1 MSHLNQESGIRNQES
16 GIRME
21 ARIFADLKIAA
32 FSWAMVGPLTLKFF
46 ADYGATVVRVETSL
60 RPCVTRTSAPYKDNI
75 AGINRSGYFNHFS
88 ANMMS
93 LSLNMNSPQG
103 QSVAKE
109 LVTWADV
116 VMENFT
122 PGVMDKWGLGYET
135 LKEMNPGIIMVRQ
148 NGFGIEG
155 PYKNLA
161 AFGMILAAIAGIP
174 QYIGWPDRGPLPV
187 GVGAY
192 TDSISPR
199 FASAALIAALDY
211 RDRTGRGQLID
222 FAQFETALY
231 FLLPGLLDAAV
242 NDREPVRNGNAVAHA
257 APHNVYPCKGK
268 ERWCTIAV
276 ANDAQWRALCRSI
289 GKTDMIDDLRFDTLP
304 HRKKNEDA
312 LDSLVDAWTIERA
325 PEEVMSI
332 LQAAGVPAG
341 IVENSSDLFEDPQL
355 RARGLFWPMEHS
367 EIGQCTHLGSSMVL
381 SKTPAQASTPSP
393 CMGEHNEYV
402 LTKILGKTDEEFVE
416 LLAAGVL
423 E

>member
-1 MSHLNQESGIRNQES
+1 MNKAVFE
-16 GIRME
+16 
-21 ARIFADLKIAA
+21 DLKIAA

-60 RPCVTRTSAPYKDNI
+60 RPCVTRTSAPYRDNI
-75 AGINRSGYFNHFS
+75 AGLNRSGYFNHFS

-93 LSLNMNSPQG
+93 LSLNMNTPQG
-103 QSVAKE
+103 LGVAKE
-109 LVTWADV
+109 LISWADV

-122 PGVMDKWGLGYET
+122 PGVMDKWGLGYEALT
-135 LKEMNPGIIMVRQ
+135 KIKPDIIMVRQ

-174 QYIGWPDRGPLPV
+174 NYIGWPDGGPLPI

-199 FASAALIAALDY
+199 FASAALIAALEY
-211 RDRTGRGQLID
+211 RDRTGKGQIID
-222 FAQFETALY
+222 LAQFETALY

-242 NDREPVRNGNAVAHA
+242 NQREPVRNGNAVSYAV
-257 APHNVYPCKGK
+257 PHNVYRCKGE
-268 ERWCTIAV
+268 ERWCTIA
-276 ANDAQWRALCRSI
+276 ATNDAQWTALCKAI
-289 GKTDMIDDLRFDTLP
+289 GKPDLTADQRFDTLQ
-304 HRKKNEDA
+304 HRKENESA
-312 LDSLVDAWTIERA
+312 LDAMIEAWTAERT
-325 PEEVMSI
+325 PENVMTA

-341 IVENSSDLFEDPQL
+341 IVENAADVLNDPQL

-367 EIGQCTHLGSSMVL
+367 EMGMFTHLGSSMVL
-381 SKTPAQASTPSP
+381 SKTPAQASLPSP
-393 CMGEHNEYV
+393 CIGEHSEYV

-416 LLAAGVL
+416 LLASGAL

>member
-1 MSHLNQESGIRNQES
+1 MDN
-16 GIRME
+16 
-21 ARIFADLKIAA
+21 AVFKDLKIAA

-46 ADYGATVVRVETSL
+46 ADYGATVIRVETSL

-75 AGINRSGYFNHFS
+75 PGINRSGYFNHFS

-93 LSLNMNSPQG
+93 LSLNMNTPRG
-103 QSVAKE
+103 LSVAKD
-109 LVTWADV
+109 LIKWADV

-122 PGVMDKWGLGYET
+122 PGVMDKWGLGYEALT
-135 LKEMNPGIIMVRQ
+135 KIKPDIIMVRQ
-148 NGFGIEG
+148 NGFGVEG

-211 RDRTGRGQLID
+211 RDRTGKGQLID
-222 FAQFETALY
+222 LAQFETTLY
-231 FLLPGLLDAAV
+231 FFLPGLLDAAA
-242 NDREPVRNGNAVAHA
+242 NEREPIRNGNAVSYA

-276 ANDAQWRALCRSI
+276 TDEAQWAALCKAI
-289 GKTDMIDDLRFDTLP
+289 GKPDLATDPRFDTLQ
-304 HRKKNEDA
+304 HRKENESA
-312 LDSLVDAWTIERA
+312 LDAVLEAWTTDRA
-325 PEEVMSI
+325 PEDVMTV

-341 IVENSSDLFEDPQL
+341 MVENAADLFEDRQL
-355 RARGLFWPMEHS
+355 RERGLFWPMEHS
-367 EIGQCTHLGSSMVL
+367 EMGMFTHLGSSLVL
-381 SKTPAQASTPSP
+381 SKTPAHASTPSP

>member
-1 MSHLNQESGIRNQES
+1 MKRVFE
-16 GIRME
+16 
-21 ARIFADLKIAA
+21 DLKIVA

-46 ADYGATVVRVETSL
+46 ADYGATVIRIETST
-60 RPCVTRTSAPYKDNI
+60 RPCVTRTSAPFKDNE

-93 LSLNMNSPQG
+93 LSLNMRNPLG
-103 QSVAKE
+103 MDVAKE
-109 LVTWADV
+109 LIGWADV

-122 PGVMDKWGLGYET
+122 PGVMDKWGLGYEE
-135 LKEMNPGIIMVRQ
+135 LKKINPDIIMVRQ

-174 QYIGWPDRGPLPV
+174 NYIGWPDRGPLPV

-192 TDSISPR
+192 TDCISPR

-211 RDRTGRGQLID
+211 RDRTGKGQLID
-222 FAQFETALY
+222 LAQFETALY
-231 FLLPGLLDAAV
+231 FLLPGLLDAAA
-242 NDREPVRNGNAVAHA
+242 NKREPARNGNAVPYA
-257 APHNVYPCKGK
+257 APHNAYACAGK
-268 ERWCTIAV
+268 ERWCTVAV
-276 ANDAQWRALCRSI
+276 ASDAQWAALCNAM
-289 GKTDMIDDLRFDTLP
+289 GTPELATDARFNTLP
-304 HRKKNEDA
+304 HRKENEAALDA
-312 LDSLVDAWTIERA
+312 LVEAWTKNLS
-325 PEEVMSI
+325 PEEVMST
-332 LQAAGVPAG
+332 LQAVEVPAG
-341 IVENSSDLFEDPQL
+341 VVENSADIFEDPQL

-367 EIGQCTHLGSSMVL
+367 EIGMFNHLGASMVL
-381 SKTPAQASTPSP
+381 SETPAQAVAPSP

>member
-1 MSHLNQESGIRNQES
+1 MNDKVFS
-16 GIRME
+16 
-21 ARIFADLKIAA
+21 DLKIAA
-32 FSWAMVGPLTLKFF
+32 FNWAMVGPLTLKFF
-46 ADYGATVVRVETSL
+46 ADYGATVIRVETST

-93 LSLNMNSPQG
+93 LSLNMTNPLG
-103 QSVAKE
+103 MGVAKE
-109 LVTWADV
+109 LIGWADV

-122 PGVMDKWGLGYET
+122 PGVMDKWGLGYEE
-135 LKEMNPGIIMVRQ
+135 LKKIKPDIILVRQ

-174 QYIGWPDRGPLPV
+174 NYIGWPDRGPLPV

-192 TDSISPR
+192 TDCISPR

-211 RDRTGRGQLID
+211 RDRTGKGQLLD
-222 FAQFETALY
+222 LAQFETALY

-242 NDREPVRNGNAVAHA
+242 NDREPARNGNAVAHA
-257 APHNVYPCKGK
+257 APHNAYACQGK
-268 ERWCTIAV
+268 ERWCTIA
-276 ANDAQWRALCRSI
+276 ATDEEQWTALCGVMGRPELAS
-289 GKTDMIDDLRFDTLP
+289 DVRFDTLQ
-304 HRKKNEDA
+304 HRKENENA
-312 LDSLVDAWTIERA
+312 LDAAIESWTKDRT
-325 PEEVMSI
+325 PEEVMTS
-332 LQAAGVPAG
+332 LQAAGVLAG
-341 IVENSSDLFEDPQL
+341 VVENAADVFEDPQL
-355 RARGLFWPMEHS
+355 RSRGLFWPMEHG
-367 EIGQCTHLGSSMVL
+367 EIGMFHHLGASMVL
-381 SKTPAQASTPSP
+381 SKTPAQASAPSP

-416 LLAAGVL
+416 LLAAGAL

>member
-1 MSHLNQESGIRNQES
+1 MGKAVFE
-16 GIRME
+16 
-21 ARIFADLKIAA
+21 DLKIAA
-32 FSWAMVGPLTLKFF
+32 FNWAMVGPLTLKFF

-60 RPCVTRTSAPYKDNI
+60 RPCVTRTSAPFKDNVP
-75 AGINRSGYFNHFS
+75 GINRSGYFNHFS

-93 LSLNMNSPQG
+93 LSLNMNTPQG
-103 QSVAKE
+103 LNVARD
-109 LVTWADV
+109 LIAWADV

-122 PGVMDKWGLGYET
+122 PGVMDKWGLGFEA
-135 LKEMNPGIIMVRQ
+135 LKQIKPDIIMVRQ

-155 PYKNLA
+155 PYRNLA

-174 QYIGWPDRGPLPV
+174 NYIGWPDGGPLPI

-211 RDRTGRGQLID
+211 RERTGKGQLID
-222 FAQFETALY
+222 LAQFETALY
-231 FLLPGLLDAAV
+231 FLLPGLLDAAA
-242 NDREPVRNGNAVAHA
+242 NKREPARNGNAVSYA

-276 ANDAQWRALCRSI
+276 TDDAQWAALCKVI
-289 GKTDMIDDLRFDTLP
+289 GKPDLAADPRYATLQN
-304 HRKKNEDA
+304 RKTNEAALDA
-312 LDSLVDAWTIERA
+312 LMEAWTIDHT
-325 PEEVMSI
+325 PEEVMAV
-332 LQAAGVPAG
+332 LQSAGVPAG
-341 IVENSSDLFEDPQL
+341 IVENAADIFQDPQL
-355 RARGLFWPMEHS
+355 RERGLFWPMEHS
-367 EIGQCTHLGSSMVL
+367 EIGMFTHLGSSMVL
-381 SKTPAQASTPSP
+381 SETLARSSTPSP
-393 CMGEHNEYV
+393 CIGEHNEYV

>member
-1 MSHLNQESGIRNQES
+1 MTKKV
-16 GIRME
+16 
-21 ARIFADLKIAA
+21 FADLKVAA
-32 FSWAMVGPLTLKFF
+32 FNWAMVGPLTLKFF

-60 RPCVTRTSAPYKDNI
+60 RPCVTRTSAPFKDNVP
-75 AGINRSGYFNHFS
+75 GINRSGYYNHFS

-93 LSLNMNSPQG
+93 LSLNMNTPQG
-103 QSVAKE
+103 LGVAKD
-109 LVTWADV
+109 LIAWADV

-122 PGVMDKWGLGYET
+122 PGVMDKWGLGYEA
-135 LKEMNPGIIMVRQ
+135 LKKIKPDIIMVRQ

-174 QYIGWPDRGPLPV
+174 NYIGWPDGGPLPI

-192 TDSISPR
+192 TDCISPR

-211 RDRTGRGQLID
+211 RDRTGKGQLID
-222 FAQFETALY
+222 LAQFETALY
-231 FLLPGLLDAAV
+231 FLLPGLLDAAA
-242 NDREPVRNGNAVAHA
+242 NKREPARNGNAVSYA

-276 ANDAQWRALCRSI
+276 TSEAQWAALCKAI
-289 GKTDMIDDLRFDTLP
+289 GNPDLASDPRFDTLQ
-304 HRKKNEDA
+304 HRKENESA
-312 LDSLVDAWTIERA
+312 LDAVIEAWTIDRA
-325 PEEVMSI
+325 PEEVMSA

-341 IVENSSDLFEDPQL
+341 IVENSADIFQDPQL
-355 RARGLFWPMEHS
+355 RARGLFWPMEHG
-367 EIGQCTHLGSSMVL
+367 EMGMFTHLGSSMVL

-393 CMGEHNEYV
+393 CIGEHNEYV

-416 LLAAGVL
+416 LLASGVL

>member
-1 MSHLNQESGIRNQES
+1 MNKKVFE
-16 GIRME
+16 
-21 ARIFADLKIAA
+21 DLKIAA

-75 AGINRSGYFNHFS
+75 PGLNRSGYFNHFS

-93 LSLNMNSPQG
+93 LSLNMNTPEG
-103 QSVAKE
+103 LGVAKD
-109 LVTWADV
+109 LISWADV

-122 PGVMDKWGLGYET
+122 PGVMDKWGLGYDALT
-135 LKEMNPGIIMVRQ
+135 KIKPDIIMVRQ
-148 NGFGIEG
+148 NGFGTEG

-174 QYIGWPDRGPLPV
+174 NHIGWPDRGPLPV

-211 RDRTGRGQLID
+211 RDRTGKGQLID
-222 FAQFETALY
+222 LAQFETALY
-231 FLLPGLLDAAV
+231 FFLPGLLDAAV
-242 NDREPVRNGNAVAHA
+242 NEREPARNGNAVANA
-257 APHNVYPCKGK
+257 APHNVYACKGK

-276 ANDAQWRALCRSI
+276 TNDGQWTAFCKAISRPDLE
-289 GKTDMIDDLRFDTLP
+289 TDQRFDTWQ
-304 HRKKNEDA
+304 HRKENENA
-312 LDSLVDAWTIERA
+312 LDTVVEAWTKDRA
-325 PEEVMSI
+325 PEEIMTA

-341 IVENSSDLFEDPQL
+341 IVQNAADVFEDPQL
-355 RARGLFWPMEHS
+355 RERGLFWPIEHS
-367 EIGQCTHLGSSMVL
+367 EMGSFTHLGASMVL
-381 SKTPAQASTPSP
+381 SKTPAQASAPSP

-402 LTKILGKTDEEFVE
+402 ITKILGKTDEEFVE

>member
-1 MSHLNQESGIRNQES
+1 MDN
-16 GIRME
+16 
-21 ARIFADLKIAA
+21 AVFKDLKIAA

-60 RPCVTRTSAPYKDNI
+60 RPCVTRTSAPFKYNV
-75 AGINRSGYFNHFS
+75 AGLNRSGYFNHFS

-93 LSLNMNSPQG
+93 LSLNMNNPLG
-103 QSVAKE
+103 LGVAKE
-109 LVTWADV
+109 LISWADV

-122 PGVMDKWGLGYET
+122 PGVMDRWGLGYEALT
-135 LKEMNPGIIMVRQ
+135 QIKPDIIMVRQ
-148 NGFGIEG
+148 NGFGIDG

-174 QYIGWPDRGPLPV
+174 QFIGWPDRGPLPV

-199 FASAALIAALDY
+199 FASAVLIAALDY
-211 RDRTGRGQLID
+211 RDKTGKGQLID
-222 FAQFETALY
+222 LAQFETALY

-242 NDREPVRNGNAVAHA
+242 NGREPLRNGNASDNA
-257 APHNVYPCKGK
+257 APHNVYPCNGK
-268 ERWCTIAV
+268 ERWCTIA
-276 ANDAQWRALCRSI
+276 ATSEAQWKALCKAI
-289 GKTDMIDDLRFDTLP
+289 GRTDLEVDPRFDTLP
-304 HRKKNEDA
+304 HRKDNESELDA
-312 LDSLVDAWTIERA
+312 LIEAWTIGRT
-325 PEEVMSI
+325 PEEVMTV
-332 LQAAGVPAG
+332 LQAVGVPAG
-341 IVENSSDLFEDPQL
+341 IVENAADLFEDPQL

-367 EIGQCTHLGSSMVL
+367 EMGLFTHLGSSMLL
-381 SKTPAQASTPSP
+381 SKTPAQASAPSP

-416 LLAAGVL
+416 LLASGAL

>member
-1 MSHLNQESGIRNQES
+1 MKQQVFE
-16 GIRME
+16 
-21 ARIFADLKIAA
+21 DLKIAA

-60 RPCVTRTSAPYKDNI
+60 RPCVTRTSAPYKDNLP
-75 AGINRSGYFNHFS
+75 GINRSGYFNHFS

-93 LSLNMNSPQG
+93 LSLNMNTPEG
-103 QSVAKE
+103 LGVAKD
-109 LVTWADV
+109 LISWADV

-122 PGVMDKWGLGYET
+122 PGVMDKWGLGYEALT
-135 LKEMNPGIIMVRQ
+135 KIKPDIIMVRQ
-148 NGFGIEG
+148 NGFGTEG

-174 QYIGWPDRGPLPV
+174 NYIGWPDRGPLPV

-211 RDRTGRGQLID
+211 RDRTGKGQLID
-222 FAQFETALY
+222 LAQFETALY
-231 FLLPGLLDAAV
+231 FFLPGLLDAAV
-242 NDREPVRNGNAVAHA
+242 NEREPARNGNAVANA

-276 ANDAQWRALCRSI
+276 TSEARWTAFCKAINRP
-289 GKTDMIDDLRFDTLP
+289 DLEMDRRFDTLQ
-304 HRKKNEDA
+304 HRKENENA
-312 LDSLVDAWTIERA
+312 LDAIVGAWTIDRA
-325 PEEVMSI
+325 PEEVMTL

-341 IVENSSDLFEDPQL
+341 MVENAADIFEDSQL
-355 RARGLFWPMEHS
+355 RERGLFWPMEHS
-367 EIGQCTHLGSSMVL
+367 EIGSFTHLGASIVL

-416 LLAAGVL
+416 LLAAGAL
-423 E
+423 D

>member
-1 MSHLNQESGIRNQES
+1 
-16 GIRME
+16 ME
-21 ARIFADLKIAA
+21 KKVFEDLKIVA

-46 ADYGATVVRVETSL
+46 ADYGATVIRIETAT
-60 RPCVTRTSAPYKDNI
+60 RPCVTRTSAPFKDNV

-93 LSLNMNSPQG
+93 ISLNMRNPLG
-103 QSVAKE
+103 MNVAKE
-109 LVTWADV
+109 LIGWADV

-122 PGVMDKWGLGYET
+122 PGVMDKWELGYEE
-135 LKEMNPGIIMVRQ
+135 LKKIKPDIIMVRQ
-148 NGFGIEG
+148 NGFGLEG

-174 QYIGWPDRGPLPV
+174 NFIGWPDRGPLPV

-192 TDSISPR
+192 TDCISPR

-211 RDRTGRGQLID
+211 RERTGKGQLID
-222 FAQFETALY
+222 LAQFETALY

-242 NDREPVRNGNAVAHA
+242 NRREPERNGNAVSYA
-257 APHNVYPCKGK
+257 APHNTYACKGE
-268 ERWCTIAV
+268 ERWCAIAAV
-276 ANDAQWRALCRSI
+276 SDAQWASLCQAM
-289 GKTDMIDDLRFDTLP
+289 GKPELSRDSRFDTLP
-304 HRKKNEDA
+304 HRKENEAELDA
-312 LDSLVDAWTIERA
+312 LVEAWTRNHS
-325 PEEVMSI
+325 PEEVMAR

-341 IVENSSDLFEDPQL
+341 VVENAADIFADPQL
-355 RARGLFWPMEHS
+355 RARGLFWPLEHS
-367 EIGQCTHLGSSMVL
+367 EIGRFHHLGASMVL
-381 SKTPAQASTPSP
+381 SETPAQAVSPSP
-393 CMGEHNEYV
+393 CIGEHNEYV

>member
-1 MSHLNQESGIRNQES
+1 MGKAVFQ
-16 GIRME
+16 
-21 ARIFADLKIAA
+21 DLKIAA

-93 LSLNMNSPQG
+93 LSLNMNTPEG
-103 QSVAKE
+103 LGVARD
-109 LVTWADV
+109 LVSWADV

-122 PGVMDKWGLGYET
+122 PGVMDKWGLGYEALT
-135 LKEMNPGIIMVRQ
+135 KIKPDIIMVRQ

-174 QYIGWPDRGPLPV
+174 NYIGWPDRGPLPI

-211 RDRTGRGQLID
+211 RDRTGKGQLID
-222 FAQFETALY
+222 LAQFETALY
-231 FLLPGLLDAAV
+231 FLMPGLLDAAV
-242 NDREPVRNGNAVAHA
+242 NGREPARNGNAVPDA
-257 APHNVYPCKGK
+257 APHNVYRCKGK

-276 ANDAQWRALCRSI
+276 ANDDQWVALCKSI
-289 GKTDMIDDLRFDTLP
+289 DKTDLSTDPRFATLKLR
-304 HRKKNEDA
+304 KENENA
-312 LDSLVDAWTIERA
+312 LDAVIEAWTGERT
-325 PEEVMSI
+325 PEEVMTA
-332 LQAAGVPAG
+332 LQTEGVPAG
-341 IVENSSDLFEDPQL
+341 IVENAADIFSDPQL
-355 RARGLFWPMEHS
+355 RARGLFWPMEHG
-367 EIGQCTHLGSSMVL
+367 EMGMFTHLGSSIVMSETL
-381 SKTPAQASTPSP
+381 AQASAPSP

-416 LLAAGVL
+416 LLASGAL